1 MKCLTRGETPLPLMR
16 ARLYRSSFDLND
28 LGVTSM
34 PRFLQHCLHNEL
46 VSDRT
51 CEHAVPLA
59 VDQITMSLWG
69 RHEKLRFQA
78 PLLWQPCEQHSIRC
92 STTWLG
98 GFNLLPGTGPGFPC
112 HDD

>member
-1 MKCLTRGETPLPLMR
+1 MTRGETPLPLMR

-34 PRFLQHCLHNEL
+34 PRFLQHYLHNEL

-59 VDQITMSLWG
+59 VDQITVTMGSTRKASVPGPPAVAAMRAALHTLFNDLAWWFQPPPRDRAGIPMS
-69 RHEKLRFQA
+69 
-78 PLLWQPCEQHSIRC
+78 
-92 STTWLG
+92 
-98 GFNLLPGTGPGFPC
+98 
-112 HDD
+112 